1 MITNE
6 EAQILLALIDRVQLS
21 GKEART
27 VAHIQMKLEGF
38 LRPVQE
44 APKEESPKVEKK
56 VEEKKK

>member
-27 VAHIQMKLEGF
+27 VAHIQMKLET
-38 LRPVQE
+38 LLKP
-44 APKEESPKVEKK
+44 EEPKVEKK
-56 VEEKKK
+56 K

>member
-27 VAHIQMKLEGF
+27 VAHIQMKLES
-38 LRPVQE
+38 LLKVKNKPAE
-44 APKEESPKVEKK
+44 KVEKK
-56 VEEKKK
+56 K